1 MTNSALTYLVGTAD
15 AGRGGQSLAA
25 RHTAGMNAVLT
36 TCGLRAVVSELQPQY
51 PGLEEWILAT
61 NNLQEVTDVL
71 ADISRLTALLVGFV
85 EEASRDGG

>member
-1 MTNSALTYLVGTAD
+1 
-15 AGRGGQSLAA
+15 
-25 RHTAGMNAVLT
+25 MNAVFT

-71 ADISRLTALLVGFV
+71 ADIGALTALLVGFD
-85 EEASRDGG
+85 EEAPAPQRLMNPE